1 MSSLKSYK
9 DKKIAIYGGSF
20 NPIHL
25 GHLLTGY
32 DVIEKLGYDYVLYIP
47 ANIPVHK
54 DFKDGIDSK
63 LRLKMVQLA
72 INQYD
77 KFGVS
82 DIEIKRGGLTY
93 TYDTVLELQKRY
105 GFKEKLG
112 IVFGDDLLSGLHT
125 WKNIATLQDM
135 TELICLKRDDNQVS
149 DSPYKIRYLNNRVF
163 SISSTEIR
171 DRIKNGL
178 PINYFLPKEV
188 YNFITN
194 NKLYM
199 G

>member
-125 WKNIATLQDM
+125 WKNNTLQDM
-135 TELICLKRDDNQVS
+135 TD
-149 DSPYKIRYLNNRVF
+149 
-163 SISSTEIR
+163 
-171 DRIKNGL
+171 
-178 PINYFLPKEV
+178 
-188 YNFITN
+188 
-194 NKLYM
+194 
-199 G
+199 